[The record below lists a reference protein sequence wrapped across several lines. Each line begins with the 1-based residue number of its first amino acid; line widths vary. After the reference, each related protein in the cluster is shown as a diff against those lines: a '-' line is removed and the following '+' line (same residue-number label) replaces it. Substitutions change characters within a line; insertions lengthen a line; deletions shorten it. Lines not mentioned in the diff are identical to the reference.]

1 MFQQRPSTCAVW
13 FNGRPVEYHTFRAG
27 NESNRG
33 KFERR
38 KCKRGRIINL
48 TEQMP
53 KSRDGFSTVV
63 WFALDLDNNRYHGSV
78 DFIVGEVLKGNLYL
92 TNPSAL
98 EKWRGWYVPKKKP
111 FGFGGQRRR

>member
-1 MFQQRPSTCAVW
+1 MFQRRPTTCAVW
-13 FNGRPVEYHTFRAG
+13 FNNKPVEYHTFKAG

-53 KSRDGFSTVV
+53 KMRDGGSTIV
-63 WFALDLDNNRYHGSV
+63 WYALDRDNNRYRGDV
-78 DFIVGEVLKGNLYL
+78 GYIVSEVLKGNLYL

-111 FGFGGQRRR
+111 FGFGAQRRR